1 MPRSN
6 AGSSPQLHRNIG
18 GEGGC
23 KLNEG
28 GGTDA
33 SSTVAVNVDE
43 NLTAAAVLV
52 WEAKAI
58 GGESYGCEGEEAKYG
73 TLGANPMVL

>member
-1 MPRSN
+1 M
-6 AGSSPQLHRNIG
+6 L
-18 GEGGC
+18 GEVGC
-23 KLNEG
+23 ELNEG
-28 GGTDA
+28 GGADA
-33 SSTVAVNVDE
+33 SSTAAVNADA
-43 NLTAAAVLV
+43 NLTAATVLM